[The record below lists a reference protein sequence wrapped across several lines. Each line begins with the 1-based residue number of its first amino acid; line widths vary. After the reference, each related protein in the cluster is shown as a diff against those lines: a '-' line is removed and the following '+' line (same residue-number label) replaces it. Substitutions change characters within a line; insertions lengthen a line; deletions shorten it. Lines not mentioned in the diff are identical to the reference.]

1 MWAAAVNRVLRVALW
16 TKQYF
21 KKDMTEMRK
30 LAKKKKLAE
39 QLSRQRQQLSRAVKV
54 CRNVQGQEGPRVRV
68 LEKSM

>member
-1 MWAAAVNRVLRVALW
+1 M
-16 TKQYF
+16 
-21 KKDMTEMRK
+21 MEMRK

-68 LEKSM
+68 LEKST